1 MQDRERL
8 TSVRYGAKLRK
19 QNEVQMRIIANV
31 SLALAFLAPLP
42 GQTRGEVE
50 RPGPVKIMESP
61 SGVRFALLGEAG
73 KGPAPTVLVFGG
85 GMRAGLEDRSGTL
98 CWILARHG
106 FLSVALDSPCHG
118 EDQRSGEP
126 FGLAGW
132 RDRLEKGE
140 DFLADFLKRTSS
152 VLNHLIRRRV
162 ADPGRI
168 VAFGSSRGGFLA
180 LHFAAIEPRVGSVVA
195 FAPVTDLLALREF
208 QGTRDQAAARSL
220 DVMELAPKLAGR
232 RLFIQMGHNDERVGG
247 GHAIDF
253 ALRVMKLSP
262 YHMKPLQGIW
272 SKDALKLVITPSESR
287 NGHTTYDRAHHDAA
301 AWILRTGE

>member
-1 MQDRERL
+1 
-8 TSVRYGAKLRK
+8 
-19 QNEVQMRIIANV
+19 MRIIANV
-31 SLALAFLAPLP
+31 SLALAVVAPLP
-42 GQTRGEVE
+42 GQTRTEVE
-50 RPGPVKIMESP
+50 RPGSVKILESP

-73 KGPAPTVLVFGG
+73 ERPAPTVLVFGG

-140 DFLADFLKRTSS
+140 DFLAEFLKRTTS
-152 VLNHLIRRRV
+152 VLDYLIRKRIT
-162 ADPGRI
+162 DPEWI
-168 VAFGSSRGGFLA
+168 VAYGSSRGGFLA
-180 LHFAAIEPRVGSVVA
+180 LHFAAVDPRIGTVVA

-208 QGTRDQAAARSL
+208 QGFRDKAAARSL

-253 ALRVMKLSP
+253 ALRVMELSP

-301 AWILRTGE
+301 EWILRGAGEGGN